1 MTNSGGLTELPG
13 MLCPWVTPAWS
24 SPIASV
30 FYFSPQASYASST
43 TALAL
48 GRWPCHLCHREHGGC
63 LLFTP
68 SAWHAPVYP
77 HLFPILHP
85 LSSRPGGRECPAPIE
100 VSRSTGV
107 LDVFLAL
114 WNIPPALPL
123 VCSTFTFCCSLLFLP
138 HKNTPYFHLRHKQKQ
153 KDLTLLDAYFLLV

>member
-30 FYFSPQASYASST
+30 FHFSPQASYAFST

-48 GRWPCHLCHREHGGC
+48 GRWPCHLCHRERGGS

-68 SAWHAPVYP
+68 SALRAPVYP
-77 HLFPILHP
+77 HFFPKLHP
-85 LSSRPGGRECPAPIE
+85 LSSRPGGGECQATIE
-100 VSRSTGV
+100 VKSLYWSS
-107 LDVFLAL
+107 
-114 WNIPPALPL
+114 WCLPSPL
-123 VCSTFTFCCSLLFLP
+123 EYSSSISSCLLHLHILLFFAFPSSQKYTLS
-138 HKNTPYFHLRHKQKQ
+138 YFHLRHKNKSI
-153 KDLTLLDAYFLLV
+153 